1 MRATSAG
8 RAFRIRAS
16 RLNSERKRRDALSNA
31 FADIRSMLPPDVQ
44 KMTKSRIVRV
54 FHSCTYAAKKL
65 IACRSSRKQPLLCV
79 KLRRRLRTGSSY
91 ARSCSSDRLLSML
104 ASNQSSPTRDR
115 AELQLD
121 LRDFQVSE

>member
-8 RAFRIRAS
+8 RASRIRAS

-44 KMTKSRIVRV
+44 KMTKSCIVRV
-54 FHSCTYAAKKL
+54 FHGCIHCKEL

-79 KLRRRLRTGSSY
+79 KLRRKLHTGSSY